1 LPENTMAQAVEVVD
15 LLKAALKARGITYA
29 ELARRVGQSEA
40 SVKRWFAQRN
50 FTLARLDTVCEA
62 VGVDFAELTGGFDRE
77 ARLISR
83 LTVAQEREIVS
94 EPKLFLAALSAL
106 NLLGFEDMLAL
117 YEFERAELIGL
128 LARLDRIGFIELMPN
143 NRIRLRVARTFSWTP
158 NGPIMEAF
166 KDNVADFFASDFAGA
181 GEAMFLLNGRLTP
194 GARHALAERLKK
206 LAREFAELHWD
217 EGALPQS
224 ERQPVSLLL
233 ACRPWQVEAIRP
245 FIRATPQRKPR

>member
-1 LPENTMAQAVEVVD
+1 MSQAAEVVD

-50 FTLARLDTVCEA
+50 FTLARLD
-62 VGVDFAELTGGFDRE
+62 
-77 ARLISR
+77 
-83 LTVAQEREIVS
+83 
-94 EPKLFLAALSAL
+94 
-106 NLLGFEDMLAL
+106 
-117 YEFERAELIGL
+117 
-128 LARLDRIGFIELMPN
+128 RIGFIELMPN

-158 NGPIMEAF
+158 NGPIMEAL
-166 KDNVADFFASDFAGA
+166 KDNVADFFASDFAGT
-181 GEAMFLLNGRLTP
+181 GEAMFLLNGRFTP

-206 LAREFAELHWD
+206 LAREFAELHWG

-233 ACRPWQVEAIRP
+233 ACRPWQVAAIRP
-245 FIRATPQRKPR
+245 FIRTTPQRNVR